1 MVCLY
6 LPIIAVV
13 VYSLDKSADLIGF
26 TGFTTHWYSVAFHDP
41 QVRRDLL
48 TSLEVAVAST
58 LPSPVGVAA
67 CAAGSAPAHASA
79 AATSNGSVR
88 NVMLFECSGR

>member
-48 TSLEVAVAST
+48 TVAGGRGRVDRDLADDRDLRGPVDARRLAARRGGSST
-58 LPSPVGVAA
+58 G
-67 CAAGSAPAHASA
+67 
-79 AATSNGSVR
+79 
-88 NVMLFECSGR
+88 